1 MEYISLIFLLFLL
14 ILPLYF
20 FKQKNTNIKSKTVK
34 KEEIIQEYFSL
45 MQEVLEKNKDNKQLQ
60 VQEKIKLLKNINNE
74 LAMNIFFD
82 KEEAKKILKDL
93 SNLG

>member
-20 FKQKNTNIKSKTVK
+20 FKQKNTNIKSETVK

>member
-45 MQEVLEKNKDNKQLQ
+45 MEEVLEKNKDNKQLQ

-82 KEEAKKILKDL
+82 EEEAKKILKDL